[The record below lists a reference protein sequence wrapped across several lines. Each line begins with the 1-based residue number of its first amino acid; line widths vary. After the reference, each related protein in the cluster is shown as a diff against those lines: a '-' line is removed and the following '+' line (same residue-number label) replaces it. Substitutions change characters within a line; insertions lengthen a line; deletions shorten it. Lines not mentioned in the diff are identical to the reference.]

1 MKLKFLALAVIA
13 NLIILASPVV
23 GATFIT
29 PKSVE
34 ASSTI
39 KDVGLDKAN
48 LINGELD
55 GELHDTDFAN
65 MWLSDSVTATLTF
78 DLGDIYGL
86 GGAYVWQYNP
96 GNGSTG
102 SGVKQFDILTSLDDI
117 LFTPVLSATLAQ
129 GDGVDGWFSPE
140 LKVFTKTARYV
151 KFSILS
157 NYNTSSSYSGLSEV
171 RFKSGLP
178 VPEPDV
184 TSLLALAV
192 LGLLALRGKNHFF
205 SQKYGAAP
213 IELI

>member
-1 MKLKFLALAVIA
+1 MKLKFLALAVMA
-13 NLIILASPVV
+13 NSIILAPPVV
-23 GATFIT
+23 GATFIK
-29 PKSVE
+29 PVSVE

-39 KDVGLDKAN
+39 KDVGLDKEN
-48 LINGELD
+48 LINGIGLD
-55 GELHDTDFAN
+55 GELHDTDFTN
-65 MWLSDSVTATLTF
+65 MWLSESVTATLTF

-129 GDGVDGWFSPE
+129 GDGIDGWFSPE

-192 LGLLALRGKNHFF
+192 LGLFTLRGKNHFF
-205 SQKYGAAP
+205 SQKSGVGA
-213 IELI
+213 I